1 MVLVSIGR
9 ALYTLGMGMLVVYA
23 VLIPLLGA
31 LSVLGVSLPSQLFA
45 SMGAT
50 GISVSLVSGLT
61 LVLQYLLF
69 YRSIQPIDVVRAGSL
84 GLSAVLGAVAS
95 AAVLIPVNAV
105 IDIYSSY
112 APQPIPA
119 MLLALKATLVTIVT
133 TSVTAYTVARTLG
146 APLE

>member
-45 SMGAT
+45 SMSAT

-95 AAVLIPVNAV
+95 VAVLIPVNAV

>member
-45 SMGAT
+45 SMSAT

-105 IDIYSSY
+105 VDIYSSY

-133 TSVTAYTVARTLG
+133 TSVTAYTVTRTLG

>member
-1 MVLVSIGR
+1 VVLVSIGR

-31 LSVLGVSLPSQLFA
+31 LSVLGVSLPSQLLD
-45 SMGAT
+45 SMTVT
-50 GISVSLVSGLT
+50 GIGVSLVSGLT
-61 LVLQYLLF
+61 IIMQYLLF
-69 YRSIQPIDVVRAGSL
+69 YRAIQPLDILKAGSL
-84 GLSAVLGAVAS
+84 GLSFILGVVAS
-95 AAVLIPVNAV
+95 AAVLIPINAV

-119 MLLALKATLVTIVT
+119 MLLALKATLITIVT
-133 TSVTAYTVARTLG
+133 TSITAYTVTRTLG